1 MKFTTAAGHQNWN
14 GRPRVYDVIRHGRP
28 TVFSMLSCLNRGR
41 VGECTLVLK
50 MRHLTF
56 RTEWTCCTTAS
67 PKWYR
72 CLGWPSGVC
81 AVFWGK
87 MPSSSAEKSR
97 LYRFPEIQTW
107 CLILVQIS
115 LARAD
120 LQNDR
125 PKQTVTGALMLPKR
139 AAHAV
144 HTTSDGAV
152 HTRRDACSAAGC
164 VRAAH
169 EK

>member
-1 MKFTTAAGHQNWN
+1 MVP
-14 GRPRVYDVIRHGRP
+14 GRGVPERLENFLNPQLLGRCP
-28 TVFSMLSCLNRGR
+28 LLRSDFKDIASLRPQLLSYH
-41 VGECTLVLK
+41 TLVLK

-56 RTEWTCCTTAS
+56 STEWTCCTTAS

-144 HTTSDGAV
+144 HTTSDSAV
-152 HTRRDACSAAGC
+152 HTRRDSCSAAGC

>member
-1 MKFTTAAGHQNWN
+1 
-14 GRPRVYDVIRHGRP
+14 
-28 TVFSMLSCLNRGR
+28 MLSCLNRGR

-87 MPSSSAEKSR
+87 MQSSSAEKSR

-125 PKQTVTGALMLPKR
+125 PNQTGKGALMSPSGLRTRCTRQVTARCTREGTHAPQR
-139 AAHAV
+139 AACV
-144 HTTSDGAV
+144 LHTRSDGAL
-152 HTRRDACSAAGC
+152 HARRGAGSAAGC
-164 VRAAH
+164 ARAAH
-169 EK
+169 QK

>member
-1 MKFTTAAGHQNWN
+1 MAERLQILHRLHMLQPVAAPSPEVSAPSTSPCTVPLRILLH
-14 GRPRVYDVIRHGRP
+14 VT

-87 MPSSSAEKSR
+87 MQSSSAEKSR

-120 LQNDR
+120 LQNDC
-125 PKQTVTGALMLPKR
+125 PKQTVTGALMLPKGCAR
-139 AAHAV
+139 GAH
-144 HTTSDGAV
+144 D
-152 HTRRDACSAAGC
+152 
-164 VRAAH
+164 
-169 EK
+169 K